1 MAGKTTIYHRL
12 QMTHGNG
19 FSDSERRRA
28 RASVIHG
35 LVEVFKKARRQ
46 CRNTIPIE
54 DIEVRSQA
62 HMLQSQYEIVLTR
75 SAF

>member
-19 FSDSERRRA
+19 FTDFERRSA
-28 RASVIHG
+28 RESVIHG

-46 CRNTIPIE
+46 YQSALPLE
-54 DIEVRSQA
+54 DIEVCFFQTRA
-62 HMLQSQYEIVLTR
+62 YIMLES
-75 SAF
+75 